1 MQTLAFVSSAFW
13 AVPATAQVHGPLVAG
28 IVNITPDSFSDGGQH
43 SGQENLLALMQRHLD
58 EGANML
64 DLGAESTRPGAS
76 PVSLQE
82 EICRLAPV
90 MDMAKTLVQ
99 HSPAIGLS
107 VDTYKAGTAAW
118 ALEQG
123 AHIINDI
130 SGGAFDAGMLPLVA
144 EHKPGYVLGHCPA
157 PPAIMQQAPAYT
169 NVVEDVLDHF
179 TRTMN
184 TLVQHG
190 MPEERIVLDPCIG
203 FGKTLEHN
211 LAIIR
216 AIPRLLSLGR
226 PLYFGLSR
234 KRMLGELTG
243 LPVEERGTATAVAT
257 ALLASRGVLL
267 HRVHHVAPAKQALLL
282 ACQFA
287 PQPMP
292 CTCSSGESGPSSCH
306 ATGGNEP
313 NTNFSACGETPVTLC
328 NQCLPAT
335 CTAAGP
341 FTVSQGQPHM
351 PESPC

>member
-1 MQTLAFVSSAFW
+1 MQTLAFVPSAFW

-43 SGQENLLALMQRHLD
+43 SGQENLLALMHRHLD

-76 PVSLQE
+76 PVPQE
-82 EICRLAPV
+82 EEIRRLAPV
-90 MDMAKTLVQ
+90 MDMAQKMVQ
-99 HSPAIGLS
+99 HSPAVGLS
-107 VDTYKAGTAAW
+107 IDTYKAGTAAW
-118 ALEQG
+118 ALEGG

-130 SGGAFDAGMLPLVA
+130 SGGAFDANMLPLVA

-157 PPAIMQQAPAYT
+157 PPSIMQQAPTYS
-169 NVVEDVLDHF
+169 NVVEEVLAHF

-184 TLVQHG
+184 TLVQRG

-216 AIPRLLSLGR
+216 AVPRLLSLGR

-257 ALLASRGVLL
+257 ALLASKGVLL
-267 HRVHHVAPAKQALLL
+267 HRVHHVAPAKHALLL

-287 PQPMP
+287 PQPVP
-292 CTCSSGESGPSSCH
+292 QNGEQGGNGPGFSRS
-306 ATGGNEP
+306 TGGNSP
-313 NTNFSACGETPVTLC
+313 TATSSACGATPVTLC
-328 NQCLPAT
+328 SQCTPAA
-335 CTAAGP
+335 CAAGP